1 MKLSRRG
8 FLKLTGTATAAATLT
23 SLSLQGDSVVEASSY
38 PVRLSYAKEVT
49 SICTFCGTGCSILY
63 HVKDGVIINA
73 EGDPDSP
80 INEGALCPK
89 GGSIFNLSY
98 MYEEKGK
105 PIPNPNRLTK
115 PLYRAPGSDKW
126 EEKDWDWMMETIVKR
141 IKDTRDNNFEEVD
154 ENGVTVNRTQSI
166 AWLGSSYCTNE
177 ENYIFHKM
185 ARAMGIINIDHCAR
199 L

>member
-49 SICTFCGTGCSILY
+49 SICTFCGVGCSILY
-63 HVKDGVIINA
+63 HVRDGVIINA

-80 INEGALCPK
+80 VNEGALCPK
-89 GGSIFNLSY
+89 GGSIYNLSY

-105 PIPNPNRLTK
+105 PVRNL
-115 PLYRAPGSDKW
+115 
-126 EEKDWDWMMETIVKR
+126 
-141 IKDTRDNNFEEVD
+141 
-154 ENGVTVNRTQSI
+154 TVNQAFIVHRVVTNGKKK
-166 AWLGSSYCTNE
+166 LGLDDGNNC
-177 ENYIFHKM
+177 
-185 ARAMGIINIDHCAR
+185 
-199 L
+199 